1 MKILAIGDPH
11 FKVDNIEESKIFITN
26 LSSYLSQNTD
36 IEIIVVLGDVL
47 HNHEKL
53 HTFALNSAIE
63 FFTMLVSHKRKCFCL
78 VGNHDATSN
87 TIFLTDNHW
96 MNALKGWDGLTIV
109 DHPIIEFIGESFITL
124 CPYVPDGRFL
134 EALSHMVT
142 VEETRKIS
150 RYLPAEKTGLPSS
163 NNNMTYSRIKI
174 HDWRE
179 SKCIFSHQLFDGVK
193 MGAIVAKNVEEWK
206 LEYPF
211 CINGH
216 IHENQRP
223 QENLYIPG
231 SAMQEGYGDMTDK
244 IVAVITITD
253 GSPVLGA
260 GKYPLIE
267 EVDLNIKRKKI
278 IYTTIDEIDTI
289 RDKLEKNENIDYKIV
304 VKGSDSELKALKN
317 SSKYK
322 DTLDIDNVKKITFKT
337 TWKEEDRVKILED
350 DFIDCLQSLIY
361 NEEDPY
367 LSSLYE
373 HVVYG
378 KEDKS
383 DKDVFFFS
391 ADN

>member
-1 MKILAIGDPH
+1 MRILAIGDPH
-11 FKVDNIEESKIFITN
+11 FKVDNIEESKVFITN

-109 DHPIIEFIGESFITL
+109 DHPVIEFIGESFITL

-134 EALSHMVT
+134 EALSHLVT
-142 VEETRKIS
+142 VEETRKVK
-150 RYLPAEKTGLPSS
+150 RYLKDDKD
-163 NNNMTYSRIKI
+163 MTYSRIKI
-174 HDWRE
+174 HDWKE

-193 MGAIVAKNVEEWK
+193 MGAIVAKNVEEWNP
-206 LEYPF
+206 EYPF

-253 GSPVLGA
+253 D
-260 GKYPLIE
+260 KYPLIE

-289 RDKLEKNENIDYKIV
+289 KEKLEKNENIDYKIV

-337 TWKEEDRVKILED
+337 TWKEDDRVKILED
-350 DFIDCLQSLIY
+350 DFIDCLQTLIY

-391 ADN
+391 SDN

>member
-1 MKILAIGDPH
+1 MRILAIGDPH
-11 FKVDNIEESKIFITN
+11 FKVDNIEESKVFITN

-109 DHPIIEFIGESFITL
+109 DHPVIEFIGESFITL

-134 EALSHMVT
+134 EALSHLVT
-142 VEETRKIS
+142 VEETRKVK
-150 RYLPAEKTGLPSS
+150 RYLKDDKD
-163 NNNMTYSRIKI
+163 MTYSRIKI
-174 HDWRE
+174 HDWKE

-206 LEYPF
+206 PEYPF

-253 GSPVLGA
+253 D
-260 GKYPLIE
+260 KYPLIE

-289 RDKLEKNENIDYKIV
+289 KEKLEKNENIDYKIV

-337 TWKEEDRVKILED
+337 TWKEDDRVKILED
-350 DFIDCLQSLIY
+350 DFIDCLQTLIY

-391 ADN
+391 SDN

>member
-1 MKILAIGDPH
+1 
-11 FKVDNIEESKIFITN
+11 
-26 LSSYLSQNTD
+26 
-36 IEIIVVLGDVL
+36 
-47 HNHEKL
+47 
-53 HTFALNSAIE
+53 
-63 FFTMLVSHKRKCFCL
+63 MLVSHKRKCFCL

-109 DHPIIEFIGESFITL
+109 DHPVIEFIGESFITL

-134 EALSHMVT
+134 EALSHLVT
-142 VEETRKIS
+142 VEETRKVK
-150 RYLPAEKTGLPSS
+150 RYLKDDKD
-163 NNNMTYSRIKI
+163 MTYSRIKI
-174 HDWRE
+174 HDWKE

-206 LEYPF
+206 PEYPF

-253 GSPVLGA
+253 D
-260 GKYPLIE
+260 KYPLIE

-289 RDKLEKNENIDYKIV
+289 KEKLEKNENIDYKIV

-337 TWKEEDRVKILED
+337 TWKEDDRVKILED
-350 DFIDCLQSLIY
+350 DFIDCLQTLIY

-391 ADN
+391 SDN

>member
-1 MKILAIGDPH
+1 MRILAIGDPH
-11 FKVDNIEESKIFITN
+11 FKVDNIEESKVFITN

-109 DHPIIEFIGESFITL
+109 DHPVIEFIGESFITL

-134 EALSHMVT
+134 EALSHLVT
-142 VEETRKIS
+142 VEETRKVK
-150 RYLPAEKTGLPSS
+150 RYLKDDKD
-163 NNNMTYSRIKI
+163 MTYSRIRI
-174 HDWRE
+174 HEWKE

-206 LEYPF
+206 PEYPF

-253 GSPVLGA
+253 D
-260 GKYPLIE
+260 KYPLIE

-289 RDKLEKNENIDYKIV
+289 KEKLEKNENIDYKIV

-337 TWKEEDRVKILED
+337 TWKEDDRVKILED
-350 DFIDCLQSLIY
+350 DFIDCLQTLIY

-391 ADN
+391 SDN

>member
-1 MKILAIGDPH
+1 MRILAIGDPH
-11 FKVDNIEESKIFITN
+11 FKVDNIEESKVFITN

-109 DHPIIEFIGESFITL
+109 DHPVIEFIGESFITL

-134 EALSHMVT
+134 EALSHLVT
-142 VEETRKIS
+142 VEETRKVK
-150 RYLPAEKTGLPSS
+150 RYLTEDKD
-163 NNNMTYSRIKI
+163 MTYSRIKI
-174 HDWRE
+174 HDWKE

-193 MGAIVAKNVEEWK
+193 MGVIVAKNVEEWK
-206 LEYPF
+206 PEYPF

-253 GSPVLGA
+253 D
-260 GKYPLIE
+260 KYPLIE

-289 RDKLEKNENIDYKIV
+289 KEKLEKNENIDYKIV

-337 TWKEEDRVKILED
+337 TWKEDDRVKILED
-350 DFIDCLQSLIY
+350 DFIDCLQTLIY

-391 ADN
+391 SDN

>member
-11 FKVDNIEESKIFITN
+11 FKVDNVEETKIFTDN
-26 LSSYLSQNTD
+26 LSLFLSQNTD

-53 HTFALNSAIE
+53 HTFALNNAIN
-63 FFTMLVSHKRKCFCL
+63 FFSMLVSHKRRCYCL

-96 MNALKGWDGLTIV
+96 MNVLKGWDGLTIV
-109 DHPIIEFIGESFITL
+109 DHPIIEFINETDFITL
-124 CPYVPDGRFL
+124 CPYVPDGRFT
-134 EALSHMVT
+134 EALSHIVST
-142 VEETRKIS
+142 TKIS
-150 RYLPAEKTGLPSS
+150 DT
-163 NNNMTYSRIKI
+163 NIRIN
-174 HDWRE
+174 DWKE

-193 MGAIVAKNVEEWK
+193 MGAIIAQNVEKWK
-206 LEYPF
+206 EEYPF

-244 IVAVITITD
+244 IVALITINENKI
-253 GSPVLGA
+253 PQ
-260 GKYPLIE
+260 IE
-267 EVDLNIKRKKI
+267 EIDLNVKRKKI
-278 IYTTIDEIDTI
+278 IYTTVDEIDTI
-289 RDKLEKNENIDYKIV
+289 HTKLEKNENIDYKIV
-304 VKGSDSELKALKN
+304 VKGSDAELKSLKN

-322 DTLDIDNVKKITFKT
+322 DALEINNVKKISFKT
-337 TWKEEDRVKILED
+337 TWKENEKLDDKISLED
-350 DFIDCLQSLIY
+350 DFVECLQTLVIK
-361 NEEDPY
+361 EEDPY

-373 HVVYG
+373 HIMYG

-391 ADN
+391 SDE

>member
-11 FKVDNIEESKIFITN
+11 FKVDNIEEGKIFTEN
-26 LSSYLSQNTD
+26 LSLFLSQNTD

-53 HTFALNSAIE
+53 HTFALNSATN
-63 FFTMLVSHKRKCFCL
+63 FFSMLLSHKRKCFCL

-109 DHPIIEFIGESFITL
+109 DHPIIQYINDEKEFITL
-124 CPYVPDGRFL
+124 CPYVPDGRFH
-134 EALSHMVT
+134 EALSHITSVDILSQN
-142 VEETRKIS
+142 K
-150 RYLPAEKTGLPSS
+150 
-163 NNNMTYSRIKI
+163 IKI
-174 HDWRE
+174 NDWKE

-193 MGAIVAKNVEEWK
+193 MGPIVARNVEEWK
-206 LEYPF
+206 EEYPF
-211 CINGH
+211 CVNGH

-244 IVAVITITD
+244 IVALITLNNDKI
-253 GSPVLGA
+253 PN
-260 GKYPLIE
+260 IE
-267 EVDLNIKRKKI
+267 EIDLNIKRKKI
-278 IYTTIDEIDTI
+278 IYTTVDEIDTI
-289 RDKLEKNENIDYKIV
+289 GDKLEKNENIDYKIV
-304 VKGSDSELKALKN
+304 VKGSDAELKALKN

-322 DTLDIDNVKKITFKT
+322 DALEIGNVKKIAFKT
-337 TWKEEDRVKILED
+337 TWKEEANKETVTLED
-350 DFIDCLQSLIY
+350 DFVECLQTLVLRE
-361 NEEDPY
+361 NDPY

-373 HVVYG
+373 HIMYG
-378 KEDKS
+378 SEDKS

-391 ADN
+391 SDE

>member
-11 FKVDNIEESKIFITN
+11 FKVDNVEETKIFTDN
-26 LSSYLSQNTD
+26 LSLFLSQNTD

-53 HTFALNSAIE
+53 HTFALNNAIN
-63 FFTMLVSHKRKCFCL
+63 FFSMLISHKRRCYCL

-96 MNALKGWDGLTIV
+96 MNVLKGWDGLTIV
-109 DHPIIEFIGESFITL
+109 DHPIIEFINETDFITL
-124 CPYVPDGRFL
+124 CPYVPDGRFT
-134 EALSHMVT
+134 EALSHIVST
-142 VEETRKIS
+142 TKIS
-150 RYLPAEKTGLPSS
+150 DT
-163 NNNMTYSRIKI
+163 NIRIN
-174 HDWRE
+174 DWKE

-193 MGAIVAKNVEEWK
+193 MGAIMAQNVEKWK
-206 LEYPF
+206 EEYPF

-244 IVAVITITD
+244 IVALITLDENKIPNID
-253 GSPVLGA
+253 E
-260 GKYPLIE
+260 I
-267 EVDLNIKRKKI
+267 DLNIKRKKI
-278 IYTTIDEIDTI
+278 IYTTVDEIDTI
-289 RDKLEKNENIDYKIV
+289 QAKLEKNENIDYKIV
-304 VKGSDSELKALKN
+304 VKGSDAELKALKN

-322 DTLDIDNVKKITFKT
+322 DALEINNVKKISFKT
-337 TWKEEDRVKILED
+337 TWKENEKLDDKISLED
-350 DFIDCLQSLIY
+350 DFVECLQTLVLK
-361 NEEDPY
+361 EEDPY

-373 HVVYG
+373 HIMYG

-391 ADN
+391 SDE

>member
-26 LSSYLSQNTD
+26 LSSYLSSNID

-63 FFTMLVSHKRKCFCL
+63 FFTMLVSHKRKVFCL

-96 MNALKGWDGLTIV
+96 MNVLKGWDGLTIV
-109 DHPIIEFIGESFITL
+109 DKPIVHHFEKGFITL
-124 CPYVPDGRFL
+124 CPYVPDGRFI
-134 EALSHMVT
+134 EALSHINSMRVLSDT
-142 VEETRKIS
+142 KI
-150 RYLPAEKTGLPSS
+150 KVD
-163 NNNMTYSRIKI
+163 
-174 HDWRE
+174 DWKE

-193 MGAIVAKNVEEWK
+193 MGAIIAKNVEEWK
-206 LEYPF
+206 DEYPF
-211 CINGH
+211 CVNGH
-216 IHENQRP
+216 IHENQRLKD
-223 QENLYIPG
+223 NLYIPG

-244 IVAVITITD
+244 IVSVITITD
-253 GSPVLGA
+253 NKIPD
-260 GKYPLIE
+260 IE

-278 IYTTIDEIDTI
+278 IYTTVDDIESIK
-289 RDKLEKNENIDYKIV
+289 DKIENNENIDYKIV

-322 DTLDIDNVKKITFKT
+322 DALGIDNVKKISFKT
-337 TWKEEDRVKILED
+337 TWKEEDKVKIVED
-350 DFIDCLQSLIY
+350 DFIDCLQTLIY
-361 NEEDPY
+361 NEENPY

-373 HVVYG
+373 HIIYG

-391 ADN
+391 SDN